1 MSFVASWNDY
11 RPLDSLVIL
20 FDASIVTRLF
30 AMAMKKRLDKSI
42 QVIPV
47 TNNDAGGA
55 VLNKSEMMINIRD
68 GSITKA
74 EDQ

>member
-20 FDASIVTRLF
+20 FDALERNQSKRDGDEEKTTSLFRLF
-30 AMAMKKRLDKSI
+30 QYA
-42 QVIPV
+42 
-47 TNNDAGGA
+47 NDAGGA
-55 VLNKSEMMINIRD
+55 VLNKSEMMISIRD